1 MTDDTRPPAAPES
14 QSAFLPDTERSDAH
28 IIDVLIEERCPH
40 LRAHWS
46 WPLIRPPLYT
56 LLGYKGARNMADKV
70 MQMDGR
76 QSFGYLSSLLDI
88 QLDVSGLE
96 RIPGS
101 GRLIIA
107 CNHPTG
113 LADGIAVWDAVRR
126 VREDIVFFANA
137 DALRVNMNFKDVII
151 PVEWV
156 TDKRTPA
163 KTRETLRR
171 AGEAFEAEKCVILFP
186 SGKLARKIDGKL
198 TEQDWFST
206 VVSLARK
213 KKAPILPMHV
223 DATNS
228 RLYYLLAQ
236 MNPELRDIT
245 LFNELL
251 NKKRA
256 HFSIQCGPLIMP
268 DKLQSDANILTDKL
282 KNYVAYGLKGNS
294 DAEFAP

>member
-1 MTDDTRPPAAPES
+1 MTL
-14 QSAFLPDTERSDAH
+14 SAFLPDTERMDAH
-28 IIDVLIEERCPH
+28 IVDILIEERCPQ
-40 LRAHWS
+40 LRSHWS
-46 WPLIRPPLYT
+46 WPIVRPPLYT
-56 LLGYKGARNMADKV
+56 VLGYKRARDMADRV

-76 QSFGYLSSLLDI
+76 QSFDYLSSLLDI
-88 QLDVSGLE
+88 QLEANALE
-96 RIPGS
+96 RIPKT

-113 LADGIAVWDAVRR
+113 LADGIAVWDAVKR

-137 DALRVNMNFKDVII
+137 DAVRVNMDFEDVII

-156 TDKRTPA
+156 AEKRSPA
-163 KTRETLRR
+163 KTRETLKR
-171 AGEAFEAEKCVILFP
+171 AGAAFEAEKCVILFP
-186 SGKLARKIDGKL
+186 SGKLAKMIDGKL

-223 DATNS
+223 DALNS
-228 RLYYLLAQ
+228 RLYYFLAR

-256 HFSIQCGPLIMP
+256 RFAVQCGPLIMP
-268 DKLQSDANILTDKL
+268 GKLQSDANALTDKL
-282 KNYVAYGLKGNS
+282 KTYVAYGLKGNPN
-294 DAEFAP
+294 AEFAP